1 MIGRTMDRFDR
12 YWIGILVGLILPA
25 VFMVI
30 YVDVMNL
37 WFVLDI
43 FRLRASTV
51 LSKLLM
57 VSVFPDMALIFLFY
71 TTDTW
76 RLSKGV
82 VIGMMPY
89 VLASLAVAL

>member
-1 MIGRTMDRFDR
+1 MDRFDR

-43 FRLRASTV
+43 FRLRAGTV